1 MEAPASGMSTE
12 SKPGVTFSLAHYQ
25 RNPSASDQPQ
35 DNLPYP
41 SANLAYL
48 GQVVR
53 KVPGSLQQWRLLCS
67 DWLLQAAR
75 RAGFLGPH
83 PTTGSPALEH
93 LGGARAP

>member
-48 GQVVR
+48 GQVVQ
-53 KVPGSLQQWRLLCS
+53 KVPEVCS
-67 DWLLQAAR
+67 SGDCSAV
-75 RAGFLGPH
+75 
-83 PTTGSPALEH
+83 TGSYRQP
-93 LGGARAP
+93 GGQGS